1 MKAMFMFTRL
11 IYERQKFF
19 FRLYFWIRMVASR
32 VKCVFKHF
40 IMFSIYDDIK
50 VTIILEHKLQCHE
63 PFPFARTH
71 THAHPKYFERL
82 YEKKNSLTVRKSSSS
97 CRMLSLYFFF
107 FLVYVDN
114 RLISNVINIINVNTR
129 NRFYRWRAQC

>member
-71 THAHPKYFERL
+71 THAQPKYFERL
-82 YEKKNSLTVRKSSSS
+82 YEKKQLNSEKK
-97 CRMLSLYFFF
+97 FE
-107 FLVYVDN
+107 FL
-114 RLISNVINIINVNTR
+114 SNVIALFFLLSCV
-129 NRFYRWRAQC
+129 C